1 MKIKY
6 RFGCN
11 IGWLARSIL
20 QRLFLAV
27 MDCVEDGLEA
37 ARYMQLPKNAVYI
50 GVDGLLAY
58 EEPIAD
64 FLVRATGGKVRENF
78 ALSWRQN
85 SPVCLNFIMDRK
97 SNHYVSSPLSVRLAL
112 SFFLPSIPY
121 LPRHFLCHLLE
132 SNKNRLNTNTIGPMA
147 LANA

>member
-1 MKIKY
+1 MH
-6 RFGCN
+6 
-11 IGWLARSIL
+11 
-20 QRLFLAV
+20 RLLLAV

-37 ARYMQLPKNAVYI
+37 ARYMQFPKNVLYI

-64 FLVRATGGKVRENF
+64 FLVRATGGEVRENF

-97 SNHYVSSPLSVRLAL
+97 SNHYLSSPLSVRLDL
-112 SFFLPSIPY
+112 SLSLVSIFYSPLRFLYHI
-121 LPRHFLCHLLE
+121 LE
-132 SNKNRLNTNTIGPMA
+132 SNKIRTLDSRQ
-147 LANA
+147 